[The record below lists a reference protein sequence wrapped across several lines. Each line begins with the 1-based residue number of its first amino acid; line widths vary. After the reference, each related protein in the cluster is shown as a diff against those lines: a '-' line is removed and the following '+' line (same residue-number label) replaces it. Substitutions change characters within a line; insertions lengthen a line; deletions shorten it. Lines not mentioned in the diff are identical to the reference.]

1 MSDKADHRDFL
12 PVDRISP
19 PAKSNP
25 VRAQRVLSVE
35 AVINA
40 ERAIL
45 WPDAGGEQPVESDN
59 VEAARA
65 HENARRR

>member
-45 WPDAGGEQPVESDN
+45 WPDSRGEQPVQTDN
-59 VEAARA
+59 AGASRARG
-65 HENARRR
+65 ER